1 MHHVHYR
8 WVVLAAGTLA
18 QASTAAYIL
27 GLAAILPVLR
37 EHFGLSLAGVG
48 ALGGAISLG
57 VASALVPW
65 GVAADRFT
73 ERAVMTLGLTL
84 AAICLVLAAPLSNP
98 IAAGALLVAAGAAGA
113 SVNAASGRVVLTWFP
128 THRRG
133 LAMALRQ
140 TSVPVGAGI
149 AALVLPPVAE
159 RAGVPGALLTVA
171 AGCAVAAVV
180 VALWVREPPAAAN
193 RTTADTGAGAP
204 RERPKFADRRLV
216 RLSVASA
223 LLVVP
228 QVLGSTFMVELLH
241 SGHGVSLAV
250 AGGLLALTQG
260 LGAVGRISAGVWS
273 DRVGSRLR
281 PLRTVALAIVAGFA
295 IAAALDAGP
304 VPLLAVV
311 LVVAAASAISWNGL
325 AFTAAGELAPPQRI
339 GAALA
344 FQNTANFITVAVAPA
359 IGGAVAQV
367 AGWPAMLVVAGLAA
381 ALAWWLL
388 GPIRGAA

>member
-8 WVVLAAGTLA
+8 WVVLGAGTLA
-18 QASTAAYIL
+18 QASTAAYFL

-48 ALGGAISLG
+48 GLVGLISLG
-57 VASALVPW
+57 VASTLVPW
-65 GVAADRFT
+65 GVAADQFS

-84 AAICLVLAAPLSNP
+84 AALCLLAAAPLTSP
-98 IAAGALLVAAGAAGA
+98 LAAGALLVAAGAAGA

-128 THRRG
+128 TRRRG

-140 TSVPVGAGI
+140 TSVPVGAGV
-149 AALVLPPVAE
+149 AALVLPPVAG
-159 RAGVPGALLTVA
+159 RAGVPGALLVLA
-171 AGCAVAAVV
+171 GGCAVAAAV
-180 VALWVREPPAAAN
+180 VAVWVREPPGAAAI
-193 RTTADTGAGAP
+193 RAAADPDAP
-204 RERPKFADRRLV
+204 RGQLPKYADRRLV
-216 RLSVASA
+216 RLSLASG

-228 QVLGSTFMVELLH
+228 QVLGSTFLVELLH
-241 SGHGVSLAV
+241 SGHGISLAL

-260 LGAVGRISAGVWS
+260 LGAAGRIGAGVWS

-281 PLRTVALAIVAGFA
+281 PLRVVAIVIVAGYA
-295 IAAALDAGP
+295 LAAALDAGP
-304 VPLLAVV
+304 VPLLAGV
-311 LVVAAASAISWNGL
+311 LVVTAASAISWNGL

-344 FQNTANFITVAVAPA
+344 FQNTANFISAAVTPA
-359 IGGAVAQV
+359 LGGAVAQL
-367 AGWPAMLVVAGLAA
+367 AGWPAMLAVAASAA

-388 GPIRGAA
+388 GPLRGAA